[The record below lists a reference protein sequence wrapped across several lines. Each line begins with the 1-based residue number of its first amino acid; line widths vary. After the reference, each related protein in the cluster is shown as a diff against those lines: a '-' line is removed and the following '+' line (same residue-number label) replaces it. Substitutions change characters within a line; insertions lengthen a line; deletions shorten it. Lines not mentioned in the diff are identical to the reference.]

1 MHSTHYQVHPKLPGT
16 GYGFRERLIN
26 NKRAIG
32 HLGSL
37 RGYSSLLT
45 LIPEEN
51 IGIFIVTNSFNGIHD
66 KFISQFFDRYFPA
79 TQPQIDA
86 AKLSSQQ
93 LTKYTGT
100 FRDMEYPRSTL
111 AKITGVA
118 KEIQVTTQ
126 PEGTLLIQ
134 TPPPSHSQIK

>member
-1 MHSTHYQVHPKLPGT
+1 
-16 GYGFRERLIN
+16 
-26 NKRAIG
+26 
-32 HLGSL
+32 
-37 RGYSSLLT
+37 

-79 TQPQIDA
+79 TQPKIDA

-100 FRDMEYPRSTL
+100 FRDMEYPRQTKFSTSQ
-111 AKITGVA
+111 TF
-118 KEIQVTTQ
+118 IQHLFNRATSF
-126 PEGTLLIQ
+126 GYCG
-134 TPPPSHSQIK
+134 S